1 MLNYGSRRE
10 KTIYVVRKVAEEKE
24 GELEAAD
31 ELEVVTMGPRL
42 AVARIAREGGERA
55 QWRWPRRRLAR
66 SSAGGGSDD
75 RAPSRKMPRRWLQS
89 GEHDAISVDLSS
101 A

>member
-1 MLNYGSRRE
+1 LLNYGSRRE
-10 KTIYVVRKVAEEKE
+10 KTIYVVRKVAEQKE

-66 SSAGGGSDD
+66 STLTAVAPD
-75 RAPSRKMPRRWLQS
+75 RSTPSLGRCRRQRQ
-89 GEHDAISVDLSS
+89 LS
-101 A
+101 

>member
-10 KTIYVVRKVAEEKE
+10 KTIYVVRKVAEQKE

-55 QWRWPRRRLAR
+55 
-66 SSAGGGSDD
+66 
-75 RAPSRKMPRRWLQS
+75 
-89 GEHDAISVDLSS
+89 
-101 A
+101 